1 MEQNKVVVMKLR
13 DYLMNISTE
22 ELTGRLKYLDK
33 AIQEL
38 HENGYYV
45 VSDLAEIDIINN
57 EITLDSFKN
66 KIDYLDSGIN
76 ENGRNKNILEL
87 CSIGICAYNK
97 LSVLHTSKDFIVYV
111 IDNVEMFLEHGNIPG
126 VMQEYYIDVFNRGKV
141 DYLNSFLLNY
151 GENENTTGELSNS
164 KVYTKATEAG
174 RQYAREERE
183 RNKVVSLDDYRNRK
197 DAGLWKPY
205 EGETS
210 IANAFQK
217 NRASAFASILLLP
230 ALLAFIYVLAVVVYF
245 IFVK

>member
-1 MEQNKVVVMKLR
+1 MKQEDKVVIVKLR

-22 ELTGRLKYLDK
+22 ELTERLKRLDK

-57 EITLDSFKN
+57 DITLDSFKN

-111 IDNVEMFLEHGNIPG
+111 IDNVEMFLEHGNIPS
-126 VMQEYYIDVFNRGKV
+126 VMQEYFIDVFNRGKI
-141 DYLNSFLLNY
+141 DYLNSFLLRHSEY
-151 GENENTTGELSNS
+151 ENSNNGNLGQG
-164 KVYTKATEAG
+164 KVYTKKTSAG
-174 RQYAREERE
+174 AMYSSEIERD
-183 RNKVVSLDDYRNRK
+183 NMVNINDYRDNEIE
-197 DAGLWKPY
+197 KPFT
-205 EGETS
+205 GQTS
-210 IANAFQK
+210 VGKSLSK
-217 NRASAFASILLLP
+217 NKSAAYASILLLP
-230 ALLAFIYVLAVVVYF
+230 ALLALIYILAIVVYF
-245 IFVK
+245 VFIK